1 MSAEALPVDVAGTAP
16 APRARKFRQAAF
28 VYLHVGI
35 LYELAVLAVAR
46 AGLLPVGRGP
56 LSVWLFFGAV
66 LVAVVFWA
74 LWSKQ
79 LVWVARLVWAAHLLR
94 LPALIGGA
102 FFPPQSAA
110 FPPSFYVFALV
121 VVLLNAWMLARA
133 GWDL

>member
-1 MSAEALPVDVAGTAP
+1 MSAEALPVDVADTAP
-16 APRARKFRQAAF
+16 PPRARKFRQAAF

-35 LYELAVLAVAR
+35 LYELAVLTVAR
-46 AGLLPVGRGP
+46 AGLLPAGRGP
-56 LSVWLFFGAV
+56 LWVWLFFGAV
-66 LVAVVFWA
+66 IVAVVFWA

-102 FFPPQSAA
+102 FFPRQSAA
-110 FPPSFYVFALV
+110 FPPSFYMFALV